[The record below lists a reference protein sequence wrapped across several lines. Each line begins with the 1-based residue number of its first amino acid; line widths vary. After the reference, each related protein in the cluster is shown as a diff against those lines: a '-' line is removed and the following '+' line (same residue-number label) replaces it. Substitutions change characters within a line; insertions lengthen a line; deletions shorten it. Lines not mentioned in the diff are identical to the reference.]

1 MAAANPACVALR
13 RQPPR
18 HRANTVPL
26 SRRAQETLPIHT
38 DMCQSGTGLALPRKD
53 IVFRRRSL
61 IFRTTAFVA
70 IVCLSLVAIDC
81 WNSWQARTV
90 QLDQMGVASANLARA
105 MAQQADDTI
114 KEADTALIG
123 IVERVEH
130 DGTGPA
136 AVERLRKVLAMHAAE
151 LPQLDALHIYDGDGN
166 WVANSRQAVP
176 ENLNNASR
184 AYFLFHRTH
193 EERGPHIS
201 IPVKSRTNGKLLIP
215 ISRRINHADGS
226 FAGVALATIE
236 IDFLMK
242 FYDGLDIGQAGAVA
256 LILENGTMMTRRPFS
271 TDMVGRNMRETTLY
285 RTYIAEGP
293 VGTAEIKSSQDGVTR
308 LNSFRR
314 LDNYP
319 LFVGAALSKDEVL
332 AAWWRE
338 TLWHTGGVILLVSLA
353 GIVGWRLIKQVEL
366 RTKAEGELRR
376 ARDALETLN
385 KTLNTLAMEDGL
397 TGLANRRQFDVTLDS
412 EFGRALREAGT
423 LALILMDV
431 DRFKQ
436 YNDIYGHAAGD
447 ECLQLIGRTIANL
460 ASRRPGDLA
469 ARYGGEE
476 LAVLLPNTDVAGAA
490 VLAERI
496 RSAVR
501 ELKIV
506 HAGSSDGFVT
516 LSAGVDALSPV
527 AGKSQ
532 PKELIQSADKALYE
546 AKTAGRNR
554 VCTTERS
561 TLA

>member
-1 MAAANPACVALR
+1 M
-13 RQPPR
+13 
-18 HRANTVPL
+18 
-26 SRRAQETLPIHT
+26 
-38 DMCQSGTGLALPRKD
+38 
-53 IVFRRRSL
+53 
-61 IFRTTAFVA
+61 AFVA
-70 IVCLSLVAIDC
+70 IVCFTLVAIDF
-81 WNSWQARTV
+81 WNSWHARAV
-90 QLDQMGVASANLARA
+90 QLRQMNVATSNLARA
-105 MAQQADDTI
+105 MAQHADDTI
-114 KEADTALIG
+114 KKADTALVG

-136 AVERLRKVLAMHAAE
+136 AIDRLRKVLAAQAAE
-151 LPQLDALHIYDGDGN
+151 LPQLDALHIYDENGN
-166 WVANSRQAVP
+166 WVANSRQKPP

-184 AYFLFHRTH
+184 AYFVFHRTH

-215 ISRRINHADGS
+215 VSRRISHADGS

-242 FYDGLDIGQAGAVA
+242 FYDSLDIGQAGAVA
-256 LILENGTMMTRRPFS
+256 LVLENGTMMTRRPYS
-271 TDMVGRNMRETTLY
+271 ADVVGRNMLDTELF
-285 RTYIAEGP
+285 RTYVAGGP
-293 VGTAEIKSSQDGVTR
+293 VGTAQIKSAQDGVTR

-314 LDNYP
+314 LDGYP
-319 LFVGAALSKDEVL
+319 LFVAAALSKDEIL

-338 TLWHTGGVILLVSLA
+338 TLWHTAGVVLLVSLA
-353 GIVGWRLIKQVEL
+353 GFVGWRLVQQVEL
-366 RTKAEGELRR
+366 RTQAEGELRR

-397 TGLANRRQFDVTLDS
+397 TGLANRRQFDVTLDN
-412 EFGRALREAGT
+412 EFNRAIREAGT

-447 ECLQLIGRTIANL
+447 ECLQSIGQTIARL

-476 LAVLLPNTDVAGAA
+476 LAVLLPNTDAAGAA
-490 VLAERI
+490 ILAERI

-506 HAGSSDGFVT
+506 HTGSSDGFVT

-527 AGKSQ
+527 PGTGQ

-546 AKTAGRNR
+546 AKTGGRNR
-554 VCTTERS
+554 VCISARPEPV
-561 TLA
+561 